1 MSEAWT
7 RAVAYLKPN
16 LTDGSEAT
24 VLLNHE
30 DSPILRDLHNGLLVA
45 YLVDKGTSFD
55 YLQNRHLIA
64 AGIDEDR
71 LHKTAIDNLYS
82 LAERHLR
89 IQPYGPVFALFM
101 EGNFEASV
109 LLLDS
114 VWDISLAKHVKGE
127 FVAAVPARD
136 VLAFGDSSL
145 PEAVAELRAIYR
157 PSRVERGRPP
167 AIHVSLSSQARYLA
181 ARLSAN
187 RTLSDLSASHR
198 SAKGMR
204 PSSPG
209 PCDAKR
215 PGWLSLPAAPSPRS
229 PRSSDAGHLR

>member
-1 MSEAWT
+1 MSETWT

-24 VLLNHE
+24 VSLNQE

-55 YLQNRHLIA
+55 YLQNRHLIE

-71 LHKTAIDNLYS
+71 LHKTAIANLYS

-89 IQPYGPVFALFM
+89 IQPYGPVFTLFM

-114 VWDISLAKHVKGE
+114 VWDITLAKNVKGE

-136 VLAFGDSSL
+136 VLAFGDSSS
-145 PEAVAELRAIYR
+145 PEAVAELRAI
-157 PSRVERGRPP
+157 
-167 AIHVSLSSQARYLA
+167 I
-181 ARLSAN
+181 N
-187 RTLSDLSASHR
+187 RTKSSGADHPLSTSLYRRRRGTWLSDSAF
-198 SAKGMR
+198 
-204 PSSPG
+204 
-209 PCDAKR
+209 
-215 PGWLSLPAAPSPRS
+215 
-229 PRSSDAGHLR
+229 